1 MEKTIRNE
9 LRMDL
14 LDGCMPIGEIESCLN
29 HWRNKYEIVRKS
41 ELTQLKAEN
50 ERLKAEIKRLQKCPD
65 CNGEGII
72 IEAECCRLGEHQC
85 CNQPNP
91 IQVQCERCH
100 ATGLI
105 TNP

>member
-50 ERLKAEIKRLQKCPD
+50 ERLKWEIFDIKLSFYVLSLLVVVITIWWLV
-65 CNGEGII
+65 E
-72 IEAECCRLGEHQC
+72 
-85 CNQPNP
+85 
-91 IQVQCERCH
+91 
-100 ATGLI
+100 I